1 MMFYFVNVKKKRDQA
16 QLLRGWR
23 DQNQPGCCSCF
34 SISVTNVSQCR
45 PYKRK
50 AYFCP
55 DDISCDRNSYV
66 EEHSLGRRPET
77 ESILLSRA
85 SFLVLAV
92 LPRRISLLT
101 NQCWLYLRVMTD
113 FFQKRGGYITQF
125 VVVQDDH
132 ATFLV
137 RQCVRLNF
145 SPQMHFV
152 GSRLRFQLCRILM
165 VSQNCFLF
173 KP

>member
-1 MMFYFVNVKKKRDQA
+1 MLKKKKKRTGSIVA
-16 QLLRGWR
+16 GLARSKSARLLFVVFDLGPRIHLNVDR
-23 DQNQPGCCSCF
+23 
-34 SISVTNVSQCR
+34 ISEKLIFVRMT
-45 PYKRK
+45 
-50 AYFCP
+50 F
-55 DDISCDRNSYV
+55 SCDRNSYV
-66 EEHSLGRRPET
+66 EEYSLARRPET
-77 ESILLSRA
+77 ESIMLRRA

-125 VVVQDDH
+125 VVAQGDH
-132 ATFLV
+132 ATFLA

-152 GSRLRFQLCRILM
+152 GSRSRFQLYRILM